1 MKLQLHQLDL
11 TWAVEEV
18 PVENLRSWIINQ
30 INEIGEPVRWAIT
43 SMKHQESE
51 PFIRQLIVEVV
62 VIVA

>member
-11 TWAVEEV
+11 IWAVEEV

-43 SMKHQESE
+43 SMKNQESE